1 MFSTSSRSVRG
12 AVLIS
17 LVLVMLASLVGP
29 AGAQS
34 NEERRLE
41 ATKAKLQNIRAQIET
56 AKTRQSKDA
65 DRLAVAERQLA
76 EVQQAVGEA
85 EQAVQRQQQQVAEA
99 RQELQRLQD
108 EAAEQNKVMAERA
121 VTLYM
126 QGTGVPFEA
135 ILASD
140 SPQDA
145 LARSAYVDVVTRSD
159 RRQIEGLDASQVA
172 IDAQREYLER
182 EEETLRRVLAEREVV
197 LAQVREIRN
206 DRAIA
211 LAESRNQVA
220 QLEQQETHLESEARQ
235 VEAMARRASQTARQ
249 AASRSSSG
257 PAPTATAA
265 SVSEPAPSGG
275 GGSGWV
281 WPARGPVTS
290 EYGPRWGRMHN
301 GLDIGAPTGA
311 PIYAAKAGTVSY
323 AGSMSG
329 YGNMTMIDHG
339 GGIVTAYAHQ
349 SAIMVSPGTR
359 VGAGQRIGSIGCTGS
374 CTGPHLHFEVR
385 VNGSA
390 RNPRGYLP

>member
-1 MFSTSSRSVRG
+1 MSSNRSRSVRG

-34 NEERRLE
+34 NEERRLGQ
-41 ATKAKLQNIRAQIET
+41 TKAKLEQIRSQIES
-56 AKTRQSKDA
+56 AKQRQTKDA
-65 DRLAVAERQLA
+65 DRLAAAESQLA

-85 EQAVQRQQQQVAEA
+85 EQAVQRQQQQVEEA
-99 RQELQRLQD
+99 RQELERLQD
-108 EAAEQNKVMAERA
+108 EAAEQNEVMAERA

-145 LARSAYVDVVTRSD
+145 LARSAYVDVVTRAD
-159 RRQIEGLDASQVA
+159 RRQIEGLDASQIA

-220 QLEQQETHLESEARQ
+220 KLEQQETHLESEARQ

-249 AASRSSSG
+249 AASRSSA
-257 PAPTATAA
+257 PAAPTATAA
-265 SVSEPAPSGG
+265 SAPAPSGG
-275 GGSGWV
+275 GGWV